1 VNRTSGCYARAGDGK
16 IEREVTMI
24 QTLEAITDEQGRIR
38 LREPVRLPAGKR
50 VLVTILEE
58 PATDFGGETAHMSE
72 PALARDWN
80 RPEEDD
86 AWSHLQPRL

>member
-1 VNRTSGCYARAGDGK
+1 
-16 IEREVTMI
+16 
-24 QTLEAITDEQGRIR
+24 
-38 LREPVRLPAGKR
+38 

-58 PATDFGGETAHMSE
+58 PATDLGGETAHMSE